1 MRTRKD
7 AQFTNVII
15 VVSCLLLTTSYFLPV
30 EDNWSPVD
38 AWSGYYVGDE
48 FVKEFNMA
56 LVETF
61 PFGVGIIILISLILS
76 EKPTASVATIA
87 IFAIMWII
95 SLVWEVL
102 RIVQNPHY
110 RFRIL
115 WLILAVLIIPTVVV
129 IFLLFLR
136 KYQKTTTIFTLGAV
150 LAASSILQQSCLI
163 AWYLLED
170 KLFLN
175 VGCVT
180 GMVASAALLI
190 GLLFKRQILC
200 HLSDAPNR

>member
-1 MRTRKD
+1 MRKRRD
-7 AQFTNVII
+7 DQFTNVII
-15 VVSCLLLTTSYFLPV
+15 IAGCLLLTMSYFLPV
-30 EDNWSPVD
+30 ENDWSPVD

-76 EKPTASVATIA
+76 EKPTASVVIIA

-102 RIVQNPHY
+102 RIVQNPYY

-115 WLILAVLIIPTVVV
+115 WLALAVSIVPTIVV
-129 IFLLFLR
+129 IFLLFLK
-136 KYQKTTTIFTLGAV
+136 KYQKTTIILTLGAI
-150 LAASSILQQSCLI
+150 LAASSVLQQSCLI

-175 VGCVT
+175 IGCVT
-180 GMVASAALLI
+180 GMAASVVLLM
-190 GLLFKRQILC
+190 GLLVKRQINSTALK
-200 HLSDAPNR
+200 AGG